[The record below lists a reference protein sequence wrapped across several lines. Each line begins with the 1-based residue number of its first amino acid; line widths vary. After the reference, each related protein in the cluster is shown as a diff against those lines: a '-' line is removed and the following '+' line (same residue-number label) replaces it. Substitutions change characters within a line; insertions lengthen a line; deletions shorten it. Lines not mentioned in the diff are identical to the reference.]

1 MLSNRRYTLVLGGGG
16 LKGLA
21 HVGVLQAIEQTNS
34 VPQEIVGSS
43 IGALISAAWCAG
55 MTAAELKEL
64 ALQISRRDLF
74 RVAHRNMALKRM
86 RSPGLYRREPLR
98 DLIGGLLGDVR
109 FDELRVP
116 LRVNSV
122 DLNSGDQVLWGAP
135 GFDDVPVADA
145 VYASCALPGY
155 LPPQP
160 LKGHHFADGAS
171 VSNLPIEIV
180 AHWDRDLVIAADV
193 GKTVPQKENMEHVG
207 FAALYAR
214 TIEIAM
220 GNMRDVALRHW
231 STPPLLLL
239 CPRVEHLRLFT
250 FTHNAY
256 LIEEGRLV
264 ASGAFATPGAIPSP
278 DTAGVIRYRLPDGV
292 TAAIA

>member
-1 MLSNRRYTLVLGGGG
+1 MLDDRRYTLVLGGGG

-21 HVGVLQAIEQTNS
+21 HIGVLRAIEETHT
-34 VPQEIVGSS
+34 VPQEIIGSS
-43 IGALISAAWCAG
+43 IGAMIGAAWCAG
-55 MTAAELKEL
+55 MKGAELEEL
-64 ALQISRRDLF
+64 ALQVSRRDLF

-86 RSPGLYRREPLR
+86 RSPGLYRREPLH
-98 DLIGGLLGDVR
+98 DLISGLLGNTT
-109 FDELRVP
+109 FEELKVP

-122 DLNSGDQVLWGAP
+122 DLNSGDQVLWGSP

-193 GKTVPQKENMEHVG
+193 GKTVPQKENMEQVG

-214 TIEIAM
+214 AIEIAM
-220 GNMRDVALRHW
+220 GNMRDASLRHW

-250 FTHNAY
+250 FTQNAY
-256 LIEEGRLV
+256 LIEEGYQV
-264 ASGAFATPGAIPSP
+264 ASGAFTTPGAIPRP
-278 DTAGVIRYRLPDGV
+278 DTAGR
-292 TAAIA
+292 